1 LPVSI
6 CNSGRIGHNFRTN
19 QRISA
24 TDSAI
29 MRLNRLPER
38 EESGA
43 ALADQHGRGLDGQ
56 VGDSSTAAGCIV
68 PLTLLTA
75 SRGWAADTATP
86 SGGVQTLDENLKR
99 VFAGGAPTGVAD
111 LRAMQS
117 HVQKLTEQLGKY
129 TVGVTVGQAQG
140 SGVIISKDGFVLT
153 AAHVAGK
160 PNQPVVFTLNDGR
173 EVNGKTLGLNKS
185 WDAGLMKI
193 EEAGEYSFAEMGAS
207 EALKEGQWCLATG
220 HPGGYQEDRGVVLR
234 VGRVI
239 LLPNNESKAITSDC
253 TLVGGD
259 SGGPL
264 FDMEGRVIGI
274 NSRIAGQLVANM
286 HVPVST
292 FKETWERLNKGEA
305 WGHYPGQEPVLGVRG
320 KRWMPKSPC
329 LPPLARCQGRS
340 AGWATRPEVDG
351 QEISFRG

>member
-1 LPVSI
+1 M
-6 CNSGRIGHNFRTN
+6 
-19 QRISA
+19 RISA
-24 TDSAI
+24 AKTWTG
-29 MRLNRLPER
+29 RLTTFFTAGWLL
-38 EESGA
+38 
-43 ALADQHGRGLDGQ
+43 LA
-56 VGDSSTAAGCIV
+56 
-68 PLTLLTA
+68 PLTLPTA
-75 SRGWAADTATP
+75 SGLRAAETAAPTP
-86 SGGVQTLDENLKR
+86 IAASIDDNLKR
-99 VFAGGAPTGVAD
+99 IFAGTAPSSVND

-117 HVQKLTEQLGKY
+117 HVQRLTEQLDKC
-129 TVGVTVGQAQG
+129 TVGVTVGNAQG

-160 PNQPVVFTLNDGR
+160 PNQRVVFTLDDGR
-173 EVNGKTLGLNKS
+173 EVSGKTLGLNKS

-193 EEAGEYSFAEMGAS
+193 EDAGEYAFAEMGTS

-220 HPGGYQEDRGVVLR
+220 HPGGYQEDRGMVLR

-239 LLPNNESKAITSDC
+239 LLPNSDTKAITSDC

-320 KRWMPKSPC
+320 EENSTNAKVAHVFPKSPAAKAG
-329 LPPLARCQGRS
+329 LKVGDVVLKLNGLRIDTFQALRDQVALHEPNETVKLAVQRGEETLEIEVKLGR
-340 AGWATRPEVDG
+340 
-351 QEISFRG
+351 RGE

>member
-1 LPVSI
+1 M
-6 CNSGRIGHNFRTN
+6 
-19 QRISA
+19 RISTAQAWTGRLA
-24 TDSAI
+24 T
-29 MRLNRLPER
+29 LL
-38 EESGA
+38 
-43 ALADQHGRGLDGQ
+43 
-56 VGDSSTAAGCIV
+56 TAAWLLLA
-68 PLTLLTA
+68 PLTLPTA

-86 SGGVQTLDENLKR
+86 APAALTLDDNLKR

-320 KRWMPKSPC
+320 EENSTNAKVAHVFPKSP
-329 LPPLARCQGRS
+329 AAK
-340 AGWATRPEVDG
+340 AGLQVGDVVLKLDG
-351 QEISFRG
+351 QAIDTFQTLKDQVALHNPDQEITLSVQRGEQTIEIKVTLGKRGE